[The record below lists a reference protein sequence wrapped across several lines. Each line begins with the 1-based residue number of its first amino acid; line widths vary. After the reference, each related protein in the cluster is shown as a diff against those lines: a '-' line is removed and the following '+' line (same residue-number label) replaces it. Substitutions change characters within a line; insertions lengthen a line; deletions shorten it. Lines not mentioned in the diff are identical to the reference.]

1 MTDMGLASVLP
12 LSAFLLVFVLAASF
26 ALALAGPVRSSVM
39 VSHVVVLIVMLYGV
53 TAFIEAE
60 PRFGTVWKH
69 VGIID
74 HIATHGS
81 VDPNVDAYFNWP
93 GFFILGAVITQVAG
107 FGSPL
112 AIAAWGPLAF
122 NLLLLPPL
130 LVLFRA
136 ITEDR
141 RLIWL
146 SLWFFYSTNWVGQ
159 DYIAPQAVGFLLWVS
174 IAAILM
180 TWFVRRPGI
189 AAGQPSLRALIR
201 RLDVRRL
208 GSAPESDRL
217 SGAAAA
223 SQTQRAG
230 LFLIVVGI
238 FAAIVT
244 GHQLTPVAVVV
255 SVAGLAAF
263 AGLGVRGLPWVMA
276 IMLAAWI
283 GYMTTTYLAGNI
295 GTLTGPLGSLGT
307 NLDQNVS
314 NRLTGSREHEAI
326 AHIRVYTTAGIWL
339 LAMAG
344 FALRRVARR
353 SDRALVVLGTA
364 PFIMPVL
371 QPYGG
376 EMLLRVFL
384 FTLPA
389 VAFFTASLVIP
400 SPPSGGRGRTIA
412 GATVLGC
419 LLLGV
424 FQYTRYGNERLDY
437 FTKGDVAAVQAL
449 YRLAP
454 RGSALFAGGDNIPWR
469 YRDYTSYE
477 YHVVPELEAWKRNA
491 SDSEALVREIRRTL
505 GRRKGAYVIVTRST
519 EIGAALLLRSPQAL
533 QKLVTTLRA
542 SPAARELYRARDG
555 SVFYVTAR
563 A

>member
-1 MTDMGLASVLP
+1 MTDMGLVSVLP

-39 VSHVVVLIVMLYGV
+39 VAHVVVLIVMLYGV
-53 TAFIEAE
+53 TAFVEAE
-60 PRFGTVWKH
+60 PRFATVWKH
-69 VGIID
+69 VGIVD
-74 HIATHGS
+74 HIATYGS

-93 GFFILGAVITQVAG
+93 GFFVLGAVITQVAG

-136 ITEDR
+136 VTEDR

-146 SLWFFYSTNWVGQ
+146 TLWFFYATNWVGQ

-174 IAAILM
+174 IAAILL
-180 TWFVRRPGI
+180 TWFARRPGI
-189 AAGQPSLRALIR
+189 TAGRPSLRAVIR

-208 GSAPESDRL
+208 GSVPEGRPS
-217 SGAAAA
+217 SAAAA

-230 LFLIVVGI
+230 LLLVVVAI

-255 SVAGLAAF
+255 SVAGLVVF

-295 GTLTGPLGSLGT
+295 ETLTGPLGSLGR

-339 LAMAG
+339 LALAG

-353 SDRALVVLGTA
+353 SDRALIVLGTA

-389 VAFFTASLVIP
+389 VAFFIASLVFP
-400 SPPSGGRGRTIA
+400 SPLTGGRGRTIA
-412 GATVLGC
+412 GVTVLGC

-469 YRDYTSYE
+469 YRDYTSYD

-491 SDSEALVREIRRTL
+491 NDSEAVVREIRRTL

-519 EIGAALLLRSPQAL
+519 EIGAALLQQTPGAL

-542 SPAARELYRARDG
+542 SPAARELYRAPG
-555 SVFYVTAR
+555 GTVFYVSAR